1 MRSLRSHKRLVRNAF
16 PFALRAQGAAMPS
29 LDQFAE
35 RIIDLV
41 HTRDPGSASIAV
53 MTADAYLVAFEASQI
68 DTERARLIAV
78 LDEKGPWTEAMVRV
92 IHAIK
97 RRSSRREVDEVPS
110 HRRCPPFPAAS
121 PGRAGS

>member
-1 MRSLRSHKRLVRNAF
+1 LTRPISTFLGICCDAQLASTQVARPKSI

-78 LDEKGPWTEAMVRV
+78 LEDKGPWTEAMVRV

-97 RRSSRREVDEVPS
+97 RRSST
-110 HRRCPPFPAAS
+110 
-121 PGRAGS
+121 PGWWHHSTPNR

>member
-1 MRSLRSHKRLVRNAF
+1 
-16 PFALRAQGAAMPS
+16 MPS

-68 DTERARLIAV
+68 DTERRGLA
-78 LDEKGPWTEAMVRV
+78 
-92 IHAIK
+92 
-97 RRSSRREVDEVPS
+97 
-110 HRRCPPFPAAS
+110 
-121 PGRAGS
+121 

>member
-1 MRSLRSHKRLVRNAF
+1 
-16 PFALRAQGAAMPS
+16 MPS

-78 LDEKGPWTEAMVRV
+78 LEDKGPWTEAMARV

-97 RRSSRREVDEVPS
+97 RRSST
-110 HRRCPPFPAAS
+110 
-121 PGRAGS
+121 PGWWHHSTPNR

>member
-1 MRSLRSHKRLVRNAF
+1 
-16 PFALRAQGAAMPS
+16 MPS
-29 LDQFAE
+29 LDQFAD

-78 LDEKGPWTEAMVRV
+78 LEDKGPWTEAMVRV

-97 RRSSRREVDEVPS
+97 RRSST
-110 HRRCPPFPAAS
+110 
-121 PGRAGS
+121 PGWWHHSTPDW

>member
-1 MRSLRSHKRLVRNAF
+1 
-16 PFALRAQGAAMPS
+16 MPS

-78 LDEKGPWTEAMVRV
+78 LEDKGPWTEAMVRS
-92 IHAIK
+92 
-97 RRSSRREVDEVPS
+97 SSR
-110 HRRCPPFPAAS
+110 PFPSFCTTGGGGRHTPPRDPPNPAA
-121 PGRAGS
+121 

>member
-1 MRSLRSHKRLVRNAF
+1 MRSLRAQTARPQH

-53 MTADAYLVAFEASQI
+53 MTADAYLVAFETSQI

-78 LDEKGPWTEAMVRV
+78 LEDKGPWTEAMVRV

-97 RRSSRREVDEVPS
+97 RRSST
-110 HRRCPPFPAAS
+110 
-121 PGRAGS
+121 PGWWHHSTPDR

>member
-1 MRSLRSHKRLVRNAF
+1 VARPKSI

-78 LDEKGPWTEAMVRV
+78 LEDKGPWTEAMVRV

-97 RRSSRREVDEVPS
+97 RRSST
-110 HRRCPPFPAAS
+110 
-121 PGRAGS
+121 PGWWHHSTPDR

>member
-1 MRSLRSHKRLVRNAF
+1 LTRPISTFLGICCDAQLASTQVARPKSI

-68 DTERARLIAV
+68 DTERARLVAA
-78 LDEKGPWTEAMVRV
+78 LEDKGPWTEAMVRV

-97 RRSSRREVDEVPS
+97 RRSST
-110 HRRCPPFPAAS
+110 
-121 PGRAGS
+121 PGWWHHSTPDR

>member
-1 MRSLRSHKRLVRNAF
+1 
-16 PFALRAQGAAMPS
+16 MPS

-35 RIIDLV
+35 RIIDVV

-78 LDEKGPWTEAMVRV
+78 LEEKGPGTQAIARV

-97 RRSSRREVDEVPS
+97 HSSSAPDRSCLDGPWT
-110 HRRCPPFPAAS
+110 
-121 PGRAGS
+121 

>member
-1 MRSLRSHKRLVRNAF
+1 
-16 PFALRAQGAAMPS
+16 MPS

-78 LDEKGPWTEAMVRV
+78 PEDKGPWTEAMVGVTQPPVPFFLAPPEGAGGTPRP
-92 IHAIK
+92 AI
-97 RRSSRREVDEVPS
+97 RPTLR
-110 HRRCPPFPAAS
+110 
-121 PGRAGS
+121 